1 MTEGKICGKEYMKE
15 LLDTEQ
21 TDSGSEETSS
31 CHTSPEKRGSAR
43 QKTNKG
49 LGQSGGSNFS
59 KSAEDQEKDS
69 MMPEVGGLGGI
80 ERSSKLI
87 EKFGNF
93 QFLKMNSIK
102 KREFWKQKKL
112 DGKKEKFQRG
122 EMPGVAMNKSEV
134 GLSSN
139 RTEVAGDGMVS
150 TPGPAIPYRSIRNSV
165 NASGFGALLE
175 KSMRKTSL
183 GNGRNFGHQVNPVE
197 PFMQIKLLQSQLTD
211 EETELSGI
219 GSLNSGLVSPKS
231 GLVSPKSRESQIRK
245 FGPMSPKYSKV
256 AKPNI
261 D

>member
-1 MTEGKICGKEYMKE
+1 
-15 LLDTEQ
+15 
-21 TDSGSEETSS
+21 
-31 CHTSPEKRGSAR
+31 
-43 QKTNKG
+43 
-49 LGQSGGSNFS
+49 
-59 KSAEDQEKDS
+59 

-80 ERSSKLI
+80 ESSSKLI

-122 EMPGVAMNKSEV
+122 QMPGVALYSSGV

-139 RTEVAGDGMVS
+139 RTVVAGDVMFS
-150 TPGPAIPYRSIRNSV
+150 APGPAMPYRGNRNSV
-165 NASGFGALLE
+165 NTSGFGALLE

-183 GNGRNFGHQVNPVE
+183 GNGGNFGQQENPIGS
-197 PFMQIKLLQSQLTD
+197 FMQIKLLRSQLTD
-211 EETELSGI
+211 EDTELSGI

-231 GLVSPKSRESQIRK
+231 GLVSPKSNESQIKK
-245 FGPMSPKYSKV
+245 FGQMSPKYSKG